1 MISLCTADVVFIL
14 TDTAVKIFSKVATYY
29 TLRSHKNFFLRQRSK
44 SLIEEAP
51 RTIFITIWNLR
62 PTAIIDIVIF
72 VKSLVVLETTMEPHL
87 SKLWDQE

>member
-29 TLRSHKNFFLRQRSK
+29 TLRSHKYVQNFFLRQHSK

-51 RTIFITIWNLR
+51 RTIFKILHYR
-62 PTAIIDIVIF
+62 Q
-72 VKSLVVLETTMEPHL
+72 S
-87 SKLWDQE
+87 